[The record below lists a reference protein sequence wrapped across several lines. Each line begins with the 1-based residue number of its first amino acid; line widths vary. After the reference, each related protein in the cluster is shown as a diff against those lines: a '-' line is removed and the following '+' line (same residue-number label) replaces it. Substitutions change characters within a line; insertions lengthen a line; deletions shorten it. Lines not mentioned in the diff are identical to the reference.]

1 MVGKQITALVAV
13 WCVAVLLG
21 GCGKGPTTAE
31 PSDKQR
37 AESREKAKESPVFG
51 TQVQALDK
59 AKTTADEAAKVAEDR
74 AKKADQ

>member
-1 MVGKQITALVAV
+1 MVTKQITALVAV
-13 WCVAVLLG
+13 CCVAVLLG
-21 GCGKGPTTAE
+21 GCGKGPATAA
-31 PSDKQR
+31 PTDKQR

-59 AKTTADEAAKVAEDR
+59 AKATADEATKVAADR